1 MQRRVVS
8 VIASA
13 VVVASIA
20 SGCTQTADTTTVD
33 VVELP
38 EGQAAP
44 TSTIMEAER
53 TTTTTV
59 APSTRSGGAA
69 TDPTAA
75 LTQLLVQLASDP
87 AVAAQLAQLQQL
99 QQLDAAGVAE
109 LLGIDAA
116 ALANV
121 GLTPAQ
127 LEQLARGVAVSPPPV
142 QQDLAGGNPDAA
154 VLLGLLAGSL
164 DLESLANGTLAT
176 IVADLLATTT
186 GATVEVDPRLSAD
199 LGQLLAAVDPEGLG
213 PLAANPANAELLSL
227 ITSVWIGSD
236 PQLAQQL
243 RSSPVVVGPVREL
256 LDQLLALNASLNGAA
271 RAALLT
277 ALYQLAPDLAPRR

>member
-1 MQRRVVS
+1 VQRRVVS

-33 VVELP
+33 VVDLP

-59 APSTRSGGAA
+59 APSTRSVGAA

-99 QQLDAAGVAE
+99 DAAGVAE

-116 ALANV
+116 ALADL

-227 ITSVWIGSD
+227 ITSAWIGSD
-236 PQLAQQL
+236 SQLAQQL

>member
-59 APSTRSGGAA
+59 APSTRSVGAA

-99 QQLDAAGVAE
+99 DAAGVAE

-116 ALANV
+116 ALADL

-236 PQLAQQL
+236 SQLAQQL

>member
-33 VVELP
+33 VVDLP

-59 APSTRSGGAA
+59 APSTRSVGAA

-87 AVAAQLAQLQQL
+87 AVAAQLAQL

-227 ITSVWIGSD
+227 ITSAWIGSD
-236 PQLAQQL
+236 SQLAQQL

>member
-1 MQRRVVS
+1 VQRRVVS

-59 APSTRSGGAA
+59 APSTRSVGAA

-99 QQLDAAGVAE
+99 DAAGVAE

-116 ALANV
+116 ALADL

-236 PQLAQQL
+236 SQLAQQL

>member
-1 MQRRVVS
+1 VQRRVVS

-33 VVELP
+33 VVDLP

-59 APSTRSGGAA
+59 APSTRSVGAA

-87 AVAAQLAQLQQL
+87 AVAAQLAQL

-227 ITSVWIGSD
+227 ITSAWIGSD
-236 PQLAQQL
+236 SQLAQQL

>member
-1 MQRRVVS
+1 VQRRVVS

-33 VVELP
+33 VVDLP

-59 APSTRSGGAA
+59 APSTRSVGAA

-87 AVAAQLAQLQQL
+87 AVAAQLAQL

-236 PQLAQQL
+236 SQLAQQL

>member
-1 MQRRVVS
+1 MQRRAVS
-8 VIASA
+8 AIASA
-13 VVVASIA
+13 LVVVSIA

-33 VVELP
+33 VVDLP

-53 TTTTTV
+53 TTTTT
-59 APSTRSGGAA
+59 APPRPRPAGVA

-75 LTQLLVQLASDP
+75 LTQILIQLASDP

-99 QQLDAAGVAE
+99 DAAGIAQ
-109 LLGIDAA
+109 LLGIDLS
-116 ALANV
+116 ALQGL
-121 GLTPAQ
+121 GLTP
-127 LEQLARGVAVSPPPV
+127 EQLAQLAQGVTVSPPPV
-142 QQDLAGGNPDAA
+142 QQDLVGGNPDAA

-176 IVADLLATTT
+176 IVSDLLATTT
-186 GATVEVDPRLSAD
+186 GAAVDVDPRLSAD

-213 PLAANPANAELLSL
+213 PLAANPANAELIALL
-227 ITSVWIGSD
+227 TSVWIGAD

-243 RSSPVVVGPVREL
+243 ESNPVLAGPVGDL
-256 LDQLLALNASLNGAA
+256 LDQLQQLNDSLSPAA
-271 RAALLT
+271 RAALLA
-277 ALYQLAPDLAPRR
+277 ALSQLAPNLTPRR